1 MRKGLILAIVVGLGA
16 TVPAQAQ
23 QSSGAALNRGPGSGT
38 PGASAG
44 ATRTT
49 TYATPG
55 AEPKEAVPGGGIP
68 MGAATQDTSNP
79 PADPSNFGNGGS
91 SNRR

>member
-1 MRKGLILAIVVGLGA
+1 MRHGLVLAIVIGLGA
-16 TVPAQAQ
+16 AVPAGAQ
-23 QSSGAALNRGPGSGT
+23 QVNGAGANRGLGLGT
-38 PGASAG
+38 PGVSVG
-44 ATRTT
+44 TTGT

-55 AEPKEAVPGGGIP
+55 TEPKQAVPGGGIP

-79 PADPSNFGNGGS
+79 PVDPSNFGNGGS

>member
-1 MRKGLILAIVVGLGA
+1 MREGLILAIVIGLGA
-16 TVPAQAQ
+16 AVPAQTQ
-23 QSSGAALNRGPGSGT
+23 QASGAGPNRGVGSST

-44 ATRTT
+44 TTGT

-55 AEPKEAVPGGGIP
+55 AESKQAVPGGGIP
-68 MGAATQDTSNP
+68 MGAATQDSSNL
-79 PADPSNFGNGGS
+79 PADPSNFGNGSS